1 MYFIL
6 NDHSKYV
13 RISQKISRQI
23 CKERVVLATMPKTK
37 QFDREEVLT
46 KAMEV
51 FWRQGYEATSV
62 HDLMGATGLKPGSI
76 YDTFGDK
83 HGLFMAA
90 IQHYRQT
97 VISRSLT
104 ILQAPGS
111 VRKALE
117 NYFNLILERF
127 ARADHKFGC
136 LMSNTTTE
144 LIVRDQKIAEVVS
157 DHLQTIEQTFREAL
171 ERGVRQG
178 EFSPNRDLTA
188 LARFL
193 TTCVVGLS
201 VVSKTPQAASYFPA
215 SIEVILSTLN

>member
-1 MYFIL
+1 
-6 NDHSKYV
+6 
-13 RISQKISRQI
+13 
-23 CKERVVLATMPKTK
+23 MPKSK

-62 HDLMGATGLKPGSI
+62 QDLIAATGLKPGSI
-76 YDTFGDK
+76 YDTFEDK

-97 VISRSLT
+97 VINRSLV

-111 VRKALE
+111 ARKAIE
-117 NYFNLILERF
+117 NYFALILERF
-127 ARADHKFGC
+127 ARAGHQFGC

-144 LIVRDQKIAEVVS
+144 LIVRDKKIAEAVN
-157 DHLQTIEQTFREAL
+157 DHLQTIEKTFLEVL

-178 EFSPNRDLTA
+178 EFSPDRDLTA

-201 VVSKTPQAASYFPA
+201 VISKTPQASSYFPA